1 MCLIR
6 YIHPAIMYGRW
17 QGSEDSALDESPL
30 FYQGLDHFS
39 ADLMGD
45 MSDEVVKVAKGK
57 YNLYN

>member
-1 MCLIR
+1 
-6 YIHPAIMYGRW
+6 MYGRW